1 MAEPEISPD
10 GQSMWN
16 GSEWVPVRSTNQS
29 TNIRDSVVMGDV
41 HSTTNH
47 YHYDSLKCDVCG
59 AKGSITIL
67 SCSSLKCEN
76 TYCNFCQDS
85 RYKSQCGKCVEL
97 EISELQ
103 EHERQIEMA
112 RIVEEERRRI
122 WALIDIEEK
131 NKARELAWIQSRTLI
146 VRIVKARYLSFPL
159 MQLFLLL
166 LTVALMGSKVFTNTG
181 VVVLFGMMQFA
192 FTLIAYHFSLTFNKS
207 NLKQVLAGKAMNR
220 TRLIVITPIIGLL
233 ITIIFFLN
241 QTGLELLLITFIA
254 IIFSIY
260 ISAKVVLD

>member
-1 MAEPEISPD
+1 
-10 GQSMWN
+10 
-16 GSEWVPVRSTNQS
+16 
-29 TNIRDSVVMGDV
+29 
-41 HSTTNH
+41 
-47 YHYDSLKCDVCG
+47 
-59 AKGSITIL
+59 
-67 SCSSLKCEN
+67 
-76 TYCNFCQDS
+76 
-85 RYKSQCGKCVEL
+85 
-97 EISELQ
+97 
-103 EHERQIEMA
+103 MA

-241 QTGLELLLITFIA
+241 QTGIELLLITFIA